1 MYDAVL
7 FDNDGVLVKPM
18 DIEPIYDGIREAFA
32 EFGVEPSE
40 SDVRE
45 LVGVSPDDLVRICDK
60 YCIDAPTF
68 WERRDANVSRVQRE
82 AVDAGEKA
90 PYDDVS
96 VVESLAEEHGLPVG
110 VVSNNQHATVEHIVS
125 TLGLSFLETYTG
137 RQPTLEDLRRK
148 KPSPHFVEEALEAVG
163 TRNAVYVGD
172 SAKDVVA
179 ADRAG
184 IDSALVRRDH
194 VDVNGTE
201 PTHEVDSLHE
211 ILSILEGGG

>member
-18 DIEPIYDGIREAFA
+18 EIEPIYDAIRDTFA

-40 SDVRE
+40 RDVRR
-45 LVGVSPDDLVRICDK
+45 LVGVSPDELRGICDK
-60 YCIDAPTF
+60 YCIGTSAF

-82 AVDAGEKA
+82 AVDAGEKE
-90 PYDDVS
+90 PYDDIS
-96 VVESLAEEHGLPVG
+96 VAERLAREHGIPVG

-125 TLGLSFLETYTG
+125 KLELSFLETYSG
-137 RQPTLEDLRRK
+137 REPTLDDLRRK
-148 KPSPHFVEEALEAVG
+148 KPSPHFVEEALETVG

-172 SAKDVVA
+172 STKDIVA
-179 ADRAG
+179 SERAG

-194 VDVNGTE
+194 VEVNGAE
-201 PTHEVDSLHE
+201 PTHEVESLHE
-211 ILSILEGGG
+211 LLAMMEDDG